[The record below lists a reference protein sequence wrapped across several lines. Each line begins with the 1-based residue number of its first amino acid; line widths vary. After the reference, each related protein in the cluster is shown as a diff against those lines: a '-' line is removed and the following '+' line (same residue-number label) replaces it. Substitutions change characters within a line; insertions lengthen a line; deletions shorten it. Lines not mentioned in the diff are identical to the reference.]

1 MIFFI
6 LTKLSSEFSE
16 SIFYDSRQMN
26 AVGPWQYSFSDPATP
41 IMEGIIN
48 FHNDLIFS
56 LVAII
61 IFGSTVN
68 VMTFMFLIN
77 WTRLTSF
84 FDYLVKK
91 FNRFTGYMYLLVII
105 FISTILYADLN
116 NLTKFV
122 YNFSLDTLKVFLDYF
137 KVSVESHMESSV
149 GLPAQQPLELPI
161 QSPVE
166 SPVEEGLST
175 RTKLL
180 AVLGVVILVGCS
192 VLAYKYVYLPSTQ
205 PELMKLYDG
214 DLEPLGK
221 RKVNQ
226 KLIDLLDGSD
236 SSDESSLDAP
246 DVPDTPSAPESG
258 APMTKEQYEKKL
270 AALLDNDK
278 SS

>member
-1 MIFFI
+1 MVQ
-6 LTKLSSEFSE
+6 LVNSSLKLSSEFLE
-16 SIFYDSRQMN
+16 SIFYDSQMD
-26 AVGPWQYSFSDPATP
+26 AAGPWQYSFSDPATP

-137 KVSVESHMESSV
+137 K
-149 GLPAQQPLELPI
+149 G
-161 QSPVE
+161 
-166 SPVEEGLST
+166 
-175 RTKLL
+175 
-180 AVLGVVILVGCS
+180 
-192 VLAYKYVYLPSTQ
+192 
-205 PELMKLYDG
+205 
-214 DLEPLGK
+214 
-221 RKVNQ
+221 
-226 KLIDLLDGSD
+226 
-236 SSDESSLDAP
+236 
-246 DVPDTPSAPESG
+246 
-258 APMTKEQYEKKL
+258 
-270 AALLDNDK
+270 
-278 SS
+278 